1 MRNICYTIA
10 RTEKEKESK
19 ISVASLMEYAI
30 VRT

>member
-19 ISVASLMEYAI
+19 ISVASLAACVI
-30 VRT
+30 VMT